1 MSEMKEDDCVVGTV
15 VLSRNDTFTLL
26 HMKDVTKQEEST

>member
-1 MSEMKEDDCVVGTV
+1 MEMSEMKEDDCVVGTV

-26 HMKDVTKQEEST
+26 HI